1 MWQAH
6 LHWLSRRV
14 LGTALLVAASLVGA
28 AQVDV
33 EGRVVSDVDS
43 AALAGITV
51 VVDGSSHGT
60 ATDANGYFRLRV
72 DEPFPFALVFR
83 GLGMAPHR
91 VEIASMPGC
100 DLHVC
105 LHQENQNIGS
115 VVVTAGVSARKVRLN
130 TAVLRMVDK
139 SLLTSR
145 MAPSL
150 SQTLEYVPGLHS
162 MSIGNG
168 MSKPMIRNMGF
179 NRIAVI
185 DRGIKQEG
193 QQWGADHGLE
203 FDQHA
208 IAKLGIYKG
217 PMSLQYGGDAMGGA
231 IVINDDIP
239 LPLEGVRG
247 NASVWARS
255 NAWLVGT
262 SGGASYRGE
271 HAFVSAQLTAQ
282 QYGDYSVPTDSIVYH
297 TRVIPLYRRK
307 LKNTAGH
314 ELDVMLSG
322 GCMGHLG
329 TVALTA
335 SHVMQRMGFFPGSHG
350 IPSHERVL
358 PDGDDRNIDLPMAQV
373 AHTKVLLNYRSSAS
387 STGWVWLADAGI
399 QRNRREELAQ
409 FHTHYPNQGPPAKN
423 RDLELGFTLWT
434 LSASSCA
441 QWDYATDSQLT
452 MGVEAQGQRHGIDGY
467 GFLLPR
473 YRRGTLGAFA
483 VARHRV
489 TEWLM
494 LEGGVRADL
503 ARISVDPFADTLL
516 YSYLR
521 NYAGYDASVARDYSQ
536 RSARIDRRWADYSWS
551 VGANWS
557 PAKSLLMKV
566 HLGRSFRLPSVNE
579 LSANGV
585 HHGSFRHERGDAS
598 LGSEKGYQLDVELR
612 YETLPLTVSVSP
624 FWAYYSNYLY
634 INPSGDWSV
643 LPHAGQLYRFQ
654 QAQATMWGGE
664 VELHAHLHDWFTLG
678 ASGSYVVQDNL
689 TDGYPLPFTPQP
701 TLMGRVGYLPLGHH
715 GTHGTLTFLAEPV
728 YAFPQHLIARNED
741 VTEGSFRLNLQVEY
755 STRWAG
761 MGWTAQL
768 GCDNVLDTKYF
779 NHLSYYRKLRIP
791 EPGRSFRLSLALAI

>member
-1 MWQAH
+1 MWQAY

-43 AALAGITV
+43 TALAGITV

-150 SQTLEYVPGLHS
+150 SQTLGYVPGLHS

-247 NASVWARS
+247 PQRQGRHPERP
-255 NAWLVGT
+255 L
-262 SGGASYRGE
+262 
-271 HAFVSAQLTAQ
+271 
-282 QYGDYSVPTDSIVYH
+282 IVN
-297 TRVIPLYRRK
+297 RPSCLSK
-307 LKNTAGH
+307 LKYLTHRIIQESTKFTDYFLRDGAIHSFTNK
-314 ELDVMLSG
+314 ELTSP
-322 GCMGHLG
+322 
-329 TVALTA
+329 
-335 SHVMQRMGFFPGSHG
+335 Q
-350 IPSHERVL
+350 
-358 PDGDDRNIDLPMAQV
+358 
-373 AHTKVLLNYRSSAS
+373 
-387 STGWVWLADAGI
+387 
-399 QRNRREELAQ
+399 
-409 FHTHYPNQGPPAKN
+409 
-423 RDLELGFTLWT
+423 
-434 LSASSCA
+434 
-441 QWDYATDSQLT
+441 
-452 MGVEAQGQRHGIDGY
+452 
-467 GFLLPR
+467 
-473 YRRGTLGAFA
+473 RRGTCPEARKVVATIADHTKRVLNPHTHRPQVRPIPKFA
-483 VARHRV
+483 A
-489 TEWLM
+489 
-494 LEGGVRADL
+494 
-503 ARISVDPFADTLL
+503 P
-516 YSYLR
+516 
-521 NYAGYDASVARDYSQ
+521 
-536 RSARIDRRWADYSWS
+536 
-551 VGANWS
+551 
-557 PAKSLLMKV
+557 KST
-566 HLGRSFRLPSVNE
+566 
-579 LSANGV
+579 
-585 HHGSFRHERGDAS
+585 
-598 LGSEKGYQLDVELR
+598 
-612 YETLPLTVSVSP
+612 TLP
-624 FWAYYSNYLY
+624 YSL
-634 INPSGDWSV
+634 
-643 LPHAGQLYRFQ
+643 
-654 QAQATMWGGE
+654 
-664 VELHAHLHDWFTLG
+664 FT
-678 ASGSYVVQDNL
+678 
-689 TDGYPLPFTPQP
+689 
-701 TLMGRVGYLPLGHH
+701 
-715 GTHGTLTFLAEPV
+715 
-728 YAFPQHLIARNED
+728 
-741 VTEGSFRLNLQVEY
+741 
-755 STRWAG
+755 
-761 MGWTAQL
+761 
-768 GCDNVLDTKYF
+768 
-779 NHLSYYRKLRIP
+779 
-791 EPGRSFRLSLALAI
+791 ALAIRKKGMF